1 MKNRAL
7 SLAMIAW
14 SALGA
19 ACGDDA
25 NGGGADAGG
34 SAAAGTGA
42 AGRGAAGTG
51 GAVGTAAGT
60 GGGGAAGG
68 GGEAGGG
75 GDTFTL
81 TSSAFMDGGMLPA
94 KYRCQGSVGGPT
106 GPSPALGWTGAPAGT
121 MSFAVLLRDRTYMNY
136 QHWTIYDIPASVM
149 SLPEMVPTGA
159 SPAEPAGA
167 KQANNS
173 AGLTGPGYYGPCG
186 ATGVNMYEFTVYALD
201 VDTLPMPGTTGDS
214 VQAALEMHDL
224 AKASL
229 LVMSGR

>member
-1 MKNRAL
+1 MKKRAL

-25 NGGGADAGG
+25 NGGGANAGA
-34 SAAAGTGA
+34 SAAAGAGA

-51 GAVGTAAGT
+51 GAVGTAAAT
-60 GGGGAAGG
+60 GGGGA
-68 GGEAGGG
+68 AGGG

-81 TSSAFMDGGMLPA
+81 TSSSVMAGGMLPA
-94 KYRCQGSVGGPT
+94 TYRCQGSVGGPT
-106 GPSPALGWTGAPAGT
+106 GPSPALSWSGAPAGT

-173 AGLTGPGYYGPCG
+173 PGLTGPGYYGPCG
-186 ATGVNMYEFTVYALD
+186 ATGVNMYEFMVYALD

-214 VQAALEMHDL
+214 VQAAVEMHDL